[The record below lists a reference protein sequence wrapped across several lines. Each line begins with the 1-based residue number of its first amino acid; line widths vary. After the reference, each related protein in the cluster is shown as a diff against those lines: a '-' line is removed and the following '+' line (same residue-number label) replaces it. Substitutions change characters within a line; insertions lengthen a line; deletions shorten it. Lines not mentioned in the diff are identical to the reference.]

1 MLSLRKIEPSDL
13 PFLYLWEND
22 RTVWRDGDTHNPLS
36 QQDLRAYIE
45 STTGDIYRDG
55 QLRLIIE
62 ERSGEKQIEQEP
74 SGDKWREKERSGY
87 ERSGAEVL
95 TIGCIDLFDFDIR
108 NRKAAMG
115 LYIAPE
121 YRRHGY
127 AKEAVSVLREYAFE
141 VLHLRLLYVHIGEW
155 NTPCLSLFEQLG
167 FEQVAVLPRWAL
179 EGDVKV
185 YIIRNL
191 E

>member
-1 MLSLRKIEPSDL
+1 MVRLRKLEPSDL
-13 PFLYLWEND
+13 PFLYQWEND

-62 ERSGEKQIEQEP
+62 ERSGEKQIEQSREKQTEP
-74 SGDKWREKERSGY
+74 EQSGDRQG
-87 ERSGAEVL
+87 GAEVL
-95 TIGCIDLFDFDIR
+95 TIGCIDLFDLDVR
-108 NRKAAMG
+108 NRKAAIG

-121 YRRHGY
+121 FRRHGY
-127 AKEAVSVLREYAFE
+127 AKEAVSALKEYAFE
-141 VLHLRLLYVHIGEW
+141 VLCLRLLYVHIGAW

-167 FEQVAVLPRWAL
+167 FERVAVLPEWAL
-179 EGDVKV
+179 EGDVEV
-185 YIIRNL
+185 YMIRS
-191 E
+191 